1 MNRLIHIGFGNI
13 VNTDKIIAIV
23 SPEAAPIKR
32 LVQKAKETGQAID
45 ATQGRKTKAVLVMEN
60 SQAMNDSN
68 GSFCR
73 HCFPR
78 QSREEHRH
86 CGRKRKKRT
95 EKMQNKGILMVIS
108 GFSGAGKGTLVKK
121 LLSEYDNYALSI
133 SMTTRQPREGEE
145 DGREYF
151 FRTREQFEENIA
163 KNGFIEYAQYC
174 GNYYGT
180 PKAYVEEQMQAG
192 KDVIL
197 EIEIQGAMKI
207 KEQFPESL
215 LLFVTPPSA
224 EELQK
229 RLVGRGTETADVIA
243 QRLSRA
249 YEESEGMD
257 AYDYIVVNDDLDVCA
272 AEVQK
277 FVEAAKNEPSRRR
290 EFIKEIREELKGFAK
305 GAK

>member
-1 MNRLIHIGFGNI
+1 MNRLIHVGFGNI

-23 SPEAAPIKR
+23 SPESAPIKR
-32 LVQKAKETGQAID
+32 LVQKAKETGLAID
-45 ATQGRKTKAVLVMEN
+45 ATQGRRTKSVLVMEN
-60 SQAMNDSN
+60 SQIVLSAL
-68 GSFCR
+68 
-73 HCFPR
+73 
-78 QSREEHRH
+78 
-86 CGRKRKKRT
+86 CGRKMKKRT
-95 EKMQNKGILMVIS
+95 VKKMQNKGILMVIS

-133 SMTTRQPREGEE
+133 SMTTRGPREGEQ

-151 FRTREQFEENIA
+151 FRTKEQFEENIA

-243 QRLSRA
+243 QRLARA

-257 AYDYIVVNDDLDVCA
+257 AYDYIVVNDDLDECA
-272 AEVQK
+272 AAVQK
-277 FVEAAKNEPSRRR
+277 YVEAAKNVPSRRV
-290 EFIKEIREELKGFAK
+290 EFITEIREELKGFAK